1 MKKRNAE
8 QTKEL
13 ILNTAISLFAKNGF
27 DGLRVDDLAIKAGV
41 NKATIYYHFKDK
53 NFIFEKILLDM
64 SKLILEEIEKRED
77 TNANPKKQLEAFL
90 DAIIFI
96 ITTKRDLAK
105 IMMQELAFNG
115 KNLSDEA
122 KKHFFKIIY
131 ILQVILKE
139 GIKQKVFKDID
150 PFLIHATTI
159 GSLNY
164 YYTMKEAAIS
174 EENEEFKV
182 DFCEDSADKI
192 KEMILNYVL
201 I

>member
-105 IMMQELAFNG
+105 IMMQELAFNR
-115 KNLSDEA
+115 
-122 KKHFFKIIY
+122 
-131 ILQVILKE
+131 
-139 GIKQKVFKDID
+139 
-150 PFLIHATTI
+150 
-159 GSLNY
+159 
-164 YYTMKEAAIS
+164 
-174 EENEEFKV
+174 
-182 DFCEDSADKI
+182 
-192 KEMILNYVL
+192 
-201 I
+201 